1 MCTKIK
7 ISQKTSLENP
17 PSQVES
23 APEPASSASE
33 PSAPPGDGEA
43 GDGKEEVLTF
53 NPTAEEDWLWWMFWG
68 GPWPQDIVHVFG
80 RLKNV
85 TGLREAGG

>member
-43 GDGKEEVLTF
+43 GDGDDIQYSGVVDQKKQAILTF
-53 NPTAEEDWLWWMFWG
+53 E
-68 GPWPQDIVHVFG
+68 I
-80 RLKNV
+80 
-85 TGLREAGG
+85 

>member
-23 APEPASSASE
+23 APEPASSAPE
-33 PSAPPGDGEA
+33 PSAPPSDGEA

-53 NPTAEEDWLWWMFWG
+53 NPMAEEA
-68 GPWPQDIVHVFG
+68 
-80 RLKNV
+80 
-85 TGLREAGG
+85 TEAGAIPMAANAIRQEAEMAHGD